1 MSYNYVVTAQKS
13 TAVFNCVR
21 GCIFFFTVIVVD
33 LILCFYLG
41 SFTGPDDLNLIVEKL
56 SRIEVY
62 LVTLDGLRLLKEISL
77 NGRISVMKSFRMPN
91 ENKDYLFIV
100 TMKYNALV
108 LEISRDAEKG
118 TFEIITR
125 ANGII
130 CDRVGRQAENGFLCV
145 INPKTATI
153 ALRIYDG
160 LINIMKLDFTSK
172 EIKSY
177 NVRMEE
183 NALVDIAFL
192 NGFKSPLLCI
202 IYQDEQSRHLKTYEI
217 TEERELRR
225 GPWKQENI
233 ESESNILIP
242 VSEPNGGV
250 IVIGQESIIY
260 IVEQNNFTAIAPP
273 ILKRSSVSCYCE
285 VDQGRFLI
293 GDMSGRLFLLILL
306 SNNEESRSSSTSSS
320 VTCSFSLKLIYL
332 GEVSIPQCLAYLD
345 NAYIFVGSRLGDSQ
359 LIKLNIDANDGNY
372 IEVVDSYVNLAPIVD
387 FLVIDLDK
395 QGQDQLVTCSGFS
408 KEGKVKK
415 FYFVL

>member
-1 MSYNYVVTAQKS
+1 
-13 TAVFNCVR
+13 
-21 GCIFFFTVIVVD
+21 
-33 LILCFYLG
+33 
-41 SFTGPDDLNLIVEKL
+41 
-56 SRIEVY
+56 
-62 LVTLDGLRLLKEISL
+62 
-77 NGRISVMKSFRMPN
+77 MPN
-91 ENKDYLFIV
+91 ENKDYLFVV
-100 TMKYNALV
+100 TMKFNALV

-125 ANGII
+125 ANGVI

-145 INPKTATI
+145 INPKTSTI

-160 LINIMKLDFTSK
+160 LVNIMKLDFASK

-183 NALVDIAFL
+183 NVLVDIAFL
-192 NGFKSPLLCI
+192 NGFNTPMLCI

-217 TEERELRR
+217 TEDRELKR

-233 ESESNILIP
+233 ESESNLLIP

-273 ILKRSSVSCYCE
+273 ILRRSSVSCYCE
-285 VDQGRFLI
+285 VDQSRFLI

-306 SNNEESRSSSTSSS
+306 PSSEEEMKSNPTSSS
-320 VTCSFSLKLIYL
+320 VSPSFSLKLIYL
-332 GEVSIPQCLAYLD
+332 GEVSIAQCLAYLD
-345 NAYIFVGSRLGDSQ
+345 NAYIYVGSRLGDSQ
-359 LIKLNIDANDGNY
+359 LIKLNIESNDSGNY
-372 IEVVDSYVNLAPIVD
+372 IEVVDSYVNLAPISD
-387 FLVIDLDK
+387 LLVIDLDK

-408 KEGKVKK
+408 KEGK
-415 FYFVL
+415 FCLTFA